1 MPENYCDN
9 CEYLMLA
16 FGEGY
21 YCNNGHYEPQQA
33 QTTPRYIFP
42 GNDPYGLG
50 FEKVKVHVIRPSF
63 VECDFIL
70 PSRRQQT
77 EGA

>member
-1 MPENYCDN
+1 MPESYCRG
-9 CEYLMLA
+9 CESLMIA

-21 YCNNGHYEPQQA
+21 YCNKGYYGPEYS

-50 FEKVKVHVIRPSF
+50 FEKVKVRVIRPSN
-63 VECDFIL
+63 VSCDFIP
-70 PSRRQQT
+70 PSHHQQK